1 MGGNL
6 LMEELAL
13 PVEGLFLDRINVAD
27 QEDAEERQH
36 ASEDQAAAFE
46 EHFLVHHCPR
56 VEEDHLYV
64 EQDEQHRDQV
74 KLHRHPRG
82 AGALGQHAAFVGR
95 ILHLIGVRPLADELG
110 NNEISGGKSYGH
122 TKQDQHRQILCEL
135 TLHPLFVRGAP
146 SGVQRK
152 PFVAC
157 VFPRN
162 FHDAPPVEP
171 LDKNSEEDQLTLF
184 MEWLLANRTQV
195 VLIIII
201 ALGIGMIVYVKKV
214 NAVLAEETAAEDL
227 LAASTGDSQVTFQA
241 DSVNPDQSLSDR
253 LNSVV
258 QNHKGTQAADI
269 AGFLAA
275 SALYDER
282 KYAEAAKAFEA
293 FQGTE
298 AGRGKLAAAVQFGLA
313 AALDASGDTDRA
325 KEHYKKVKNEHDKTA
340 EAIQARVALAK
351 LILAQAEPDK
361 AAAKELLVEA
371 SQESQAGRIPGF
383 WGSEAERLLAPLNVA
398 TPESSE
404 APQEEAPESNEE

>member
-36 ASEDQAAAFE
+36 AGENQAATFE

-82 AGALGQHAAFVGR
+82 AGALRQHTAFVGR
-95 ILHLIGVRPLADELG
+95 ILHLIGMRPLADQLG
-110 NNEISGGKSYGH
+110 NNEISGGKCYGH

-135 TLHPLFVRGAP
+135 TLHALFVRAARG
-146 SGVQRK
+146 GVQRK

-171 LDKNSEEDQLTLF
+171 LDKNYEEDQLTLF

-195 VLIIII
+195 SLIIII

-214 NAVLAEETAAEDL
+214 NAVMAEETAAEDL
-227 LAASTGDSQVTFQA
+227 LAATTDDFQVA
-241 DSVNPDQSLSDR
+241 GVNPNQSSSER
-253 LNSVV
+253 LKSVA

-282 KYAEAAKAFEA
+282 KYGEAAKAFEA

-298 AGRGKLAAAVQFGLA
+298 AGRGPLAAAVQFGWA
-313 AALDASGDTDRA
+313 AALDASGDTQGA
-325 KEHYKKVKNEHDKTA
+325 KERYQKVVDEHGKTA
-340 EAIQARVALAK
+340 EATQARVALAK

-361 AAAKELLVEA
+361 AEAKKLLLAA

-398 TPESSE
+398 TTPEPSE
-404 APQEEAPESNEE
+404 APQEETPESSK

>member
-1 MGGNL
+1 M
-6 LMEELAL
+6 
-13 PVEGLFLDRINVAD
+13 
-27 QEDAEERQH
+27 
-36 ASEDQAAAFE
+36 
-46 EHFLVHHCPR
+46 
-56 VEEDHLYV
+56 
-64 EQDEQHRDQV
+64 
-74 KLHRHPRG
+74 
-82 AGALGQHAAFVGR
+82 
-95 ILHLIGVRPLADELG
+95 
-110 NNEISGGKSYGH
+110 
-122 TKQDQHRQILCEL
+122 
-135 TLHPLFVRGAP
+135 
-146 SGVQRK
+146 
-152 PFVAC
+152 
-157 VFPRN
+157 
-162 FHDAPPVEP
+162 EP

-195 VLIIII
+195 ALIIII
-201 ALGIGMIVYVKKV
+201 ALGIGMIVYMKKV

-227 LAASTGDSQVTFQA
+227 LAATTGDSQVTFEV
-241 DSVNPDQSLSDR
+241 DSVNPDQSLSER
-253 LNSVV
+253 LDSVA
-258 QNHKGTQAADI
+258 QNHKGTKTSGI

-282 KYAEAAKAFEA
+282 KYEEAAKAFEA

-325 KEHYKKVKNEHDKTA
+325 KEHYKKLKNEHGKTA